1 MKIVKIYSL
10 FIFAFLF
17 PTACN
22 NYLDVVPDNVATIDN
37 AFTNR
42 YNAEK
47 FLFTCYSWLPNHT
60 NISTN
65 PAFFGGYEMWMLND
79 ELTWPYAQGGVN
91 QHAYFMARDGQ
102 NANSPYINTWEG
114 LRGGVDLWTGIRD
127 CNIFLEN
134 VDLPRDIDE
143 DERTRWKAEVKFL
156 KAYYHFYL
164 LQQYGPI
171 PITDKN
177 LPVSTS
183 VKDVAVYRDPVD
195 EVVNYIVNLLD
206 EAALALPN
214 RIENTTEELGRIT
227 KPVALAVKA
236 KLLTMVASPLFN
248 GNSNYSNL
256 VDNRGKT
263 LFPQA
268 YDPNKWGKAATAIK
282 EAIDCAEE
290 NGAQLY
296 YYTGSSNLAEST
308 KAKLNIRGSVT
319 ERWNSEIIWG
329 SSQSTVNLQ
338 KSLAH
343 RQVGLTAVAAYV
355 ACVGNPTIRSVE
367 RFYSSNGVPINE
379 DITWDYV
386 NRYDVRK
393 ATASEKFL
401 IREGF
406 TTAKLNF
413 DREIRFYA
421 SLYFDGSMVYGNGVN
436 TENNYANITYTSMKN
451 GMMSGRYTNNM
462 YSVTGYGVKKL
473 VHPNTVLGNTTF
485 SAYEY
490 AFPIIRLADLYL
502 LYAEVL
508 NEIKSKPDNEVY
520 VYIDKVRERAS
531 LKGVVES
538 WATYSSN
545 PSKPTTQEGMR
556 EIIHQER
563 MIELAFEGQ
572 TYWDLLRWK
581 KAQAEF
587 SIPVQGWNVMGKE
600 VADYYQIV
608 TIFTPAPFKIKDY
621 FYPIRNYELS
631 VNKNLVQNY
640 GW

>member
-1 MKIVKIYSL
+1 M
-10 FIFAFLF
+10 
-17 PTACN
+17 
-22 NYLDVVPDNVATIDN
+22 
-37 AFTNR
+37 
-42 YNAEK
+42 
-47 FLFTCYSWLPNHT
+47 PNHT
-60 NISTN
+60 NLSTN

-79 ELTWPYAQGGVN
+79 ELTWPYVHGGMN
-91 QHAYFMARDGQ
+91 QYAYFMARDGQ
-102 NANSPYINTWEG
+102 TANSPYINTWEG

-134 VDLPRDIDE
+134 IDLPRDID
-143 DERTRWKAEVKFL
+143 DEERARWIAEVKFL

-183 VKDVAVYRDPVD
+183 VEDVTVYRDPIDKVAD
-195 EVVNYIVNLLD
+195 YLVNLLD
-206 EAALALPN
+206 EASLALPN
-214 RIENTTEELGRIT
+214 TIENTTEEMGRIT

-256 VDNRGKT
+256 VDSRGEA

-268 YDPNKWGKAATAIK
+268 YDPEKWVKAATAIK

-296 YYTGSSNLAEST
+296 YYTGSYNLAEST
-308 KAKLNIRGSVT
+308 KAKLSIRGSVT

-329 SSQSTVNLQ
+329 SSQSTANLQ

-343 RQVGLTAVAAYV
+343 RQVGLTAVSAYV
-355 ACVGNPTIRSVE
+355 ASVGNPTIRTVE
-367 RFYSSNGVPINE
+367 RFYSKNGVPIDE
-379 DITWDYV
+379 DTSWDYI

-393 ATASEKFL
+393 STANEKFL

-406 TTAKLNF
+406 STAKLNY
-413 DREIRFYA
+413 DRENRFYA

-473 VHPNTVLGNTTF
+473 VHPNSVVGNTTF
-485 SAYEY
+485 SVYEY
-490 AFPIIRLADLYL
+490 AFPIIRLADMYL

-508 NEIKSKPDNEVY
+508 NEIKSTPDNEVY
-520 VYIDKVRERAS
+520 FYIDKVRERAS

-545 PSKPTTQEGMR
+545 PTKPTSQEGMR

-572 TYWDLLRWK
+572 SYWDLLRWK
-581 KAQAEF
+581 RAQVEF
-587 SIPVQGWNVMGKE
+587 SNPVQGWNVMGKD
-600 VADYYQIV
+600 VADYYQVV
-608 TIFTPAPFKIKDY
+608 TIFTPPAFKIKDY

-631 VNKNLVQNY
+631 VNKKLLQNY